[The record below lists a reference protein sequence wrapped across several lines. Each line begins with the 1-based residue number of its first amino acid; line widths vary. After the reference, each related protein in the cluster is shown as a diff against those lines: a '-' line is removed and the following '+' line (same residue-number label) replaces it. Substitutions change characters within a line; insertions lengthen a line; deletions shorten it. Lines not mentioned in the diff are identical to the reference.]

1 MKEVRNLHTN
11 NLISNKAQNQE
22 TWAELYNTLQELLDR
37 RHALLA
43 QVQEF
48 KQIDLALKNYFSGIN
63 TCSIGTYKVSGHEV
77 EEETLYLPAHIKNK
91 YLRKNKKWEIE
102 ISKI

>member
-1 MKEVRNLHTN
+1 MKEAKNMQTN
-11 NLISNKAQNQE
+11 TLIKNKAPHQQ
-22 TWAELYNTLQELLDR
+22 TWAELYNTLEELLDR

-48 KQIDLALKNYFSGIN
+48 NQIDLALKNYFSGID
-63 TCSIGTYKVSGHEV
+63 TCNIGTYKVISREV
-77 EEETLYLPAHIKNK
+77 EEETLYIPARIKNK
-91 YLRKNKKWEIE
+91 YLRKNKKWEVD

>member
-1 MKEVRNLHTN
+1 MKEVKNLQTHT
-11 NLISNKAQNQE
+11 LIKNKTQE
-22 TWAELYNTLQELLDR
+22 QPTWAELYNTLEELLDR

-48 KQIDLALKNYFSGIN
+48 NQIDLALKNYFSGIN
-63 TCSIGTYKVSGHEV
+63 ACDIGTYKVRGREI
-77 EEETLYLPAHIKNK
+77 EEETLYIPARIKNK
-91 YLRKNKKWEIE
+91 YLRKNKKWEVE

>member
-1 MKEVRNLHTN
+1 MKEAKNMQTN
-11 NLISNKAQNQE
+11 TFIKNKVPHQQ
-22 TWAELYNTLQELLDR
+22 TWAELYNTLEELLDR

-48 KQIDLALKNYFSGIN
+48 NQIDLALKNYFSGID
-63 TCSIGTYKVSGHEV
+63 TCNIGTYKVKSREV
-77 EEETLYLPAHIKNK
+77 EEETLYIPTRIKNK
-91 YLRKNKKWEIE
+91 YLRKNKKWEVD